1 MSPGSDSSD
10 QSHQSLA
17 NSVFPKPI
25 FTNNN
30 PIQSSPGDVSSIDAT
45 QSNQLISPHPPAY
58 PHPQEVKGKVPWQN
72 LPI

>member
-30 PIQSSPGDVSSIDAT
+30 PIQSSPGDASPIDAT
-45 QSNQLISPHPPAY
+45 ESNQLISSPPPPHI
-58 PHPQEVKGKVPWQN
+58 
-72 LPI
+72 PIRRK